1 MDAGHAF
8 TTMHIT
14 KTKNNNALLLAGYQ
28 SQLHSLHNYKQ
39 QQFYLTTLAII
50 LAACYTNA
58 QRSAIHEQLTIHSH
72 ELLLSSNLPAQL
84 LSSASRA

>member
-1 MDAGHAF
+1 MYAGHAF

-58 QRSAIHEQLTIHSH
+58 QRH
-72 ELLLSSNLPAQL
+72 
-84 LSSASRA
+84 SRATNYPQPRVVAKQQLASATTQQR